1 MIKHLIF
8 TFIFLS
14 FCFSAFAQK
23 QDSVKTSVSG
33 KKSADKVVVT
43 QDSIKKEEAPKE
55 TRKERRRREKA
66 EKEAKEEAENALKDS
81 ARLAIEHKSTVA
93 WKRSLMV
100 PGWGQYSNGGLWWIK
115 VPVIYGGFVSTGLI
129 IEFNHRYYRRVIKE
143 LDFRLKSGGTE
154 VNDEEM
160 KNQSTDGLIRIKD
173 GYRRN
178 RDLAILATVGWYG
191 LNVVEAYV
199 DSMLKN
205 RWSIGDAKRFT
216 YRFSPTVLSAN
227 GQYAFQQS
235 PLRPHFG
242 VKMTL
247 QFK

>member
-1 MIKHLIF
+1 MTKSLFLFLVFF
-8 TFIFLS
+8 TFCLS
-14 FCFSAFAQK
+14 VFGQK
-23 QDSVKTSVSG
+23 QDSVKTAISVQ
-33 KKSADKVVVT
+33 KSAEKMDAI
-43 QDSIKKEEAPKE
+43 QDTVKKEE

-115 VPVIYGGFVSTGLI
+115 VPVIYGGFVSTGLV
-129 IEFNHRYYRRVIKE
+129 IEFNHRYYKRVIKE
-143 LDFRLKSGGTE
+143 LDFRQKSGGTE
-154 VNDEEM
+154 VSDEEM
-160 KNQSTDGLIRIKD
+160 KNQSTEGLIRIKD

-178 RDLAILATVGWYG
+178 RDLAILGTLGWYG

-216 YRFSPTVLSAN
+216 YRFSPTVLSGN
-227 GQYAFQQS
+227 GQYAFQPY
-235 PLRPHFG
+235 PLKPHFG